1 MRLEGKNAL
10 ITGGAVGIGRALSER
25 FVSEGARVVLTS
37 RDAQRAA
44 RAAREIDPSGE
55 RAHGVAL
62 DLLERDSIRS
72 SANQAAAWL
81 GPLDI
86 LVNNAGLSGRTPVD
100 GDSEDLWDRILAV
113 NLDGPFFMVR
123 AVLPHMRPGGGRIIQ
138 ISSVL
143 GKFGVA
149 ARSAYCASKHGIIG
163 LTRALAPELIGQGIT
178 VNAICP
184 GWVDTEMARHG
195 VQDAADALG
204 MTAEQFKARVL
215 EEVPLGRFLE
225 TGDVAGL
232 AVYLASDE
240 SSGMTGQS
248 INLSGGSTTA

>member
-10 ITGGAVGIGRALSER
+10 VTGGAVGIGRALSER
-25 FVSEGARVVLTS
+25 FLSEGARVVLTS
-37 RDAQRAA
+37 RDAAAAA
-44 RAAREIDPSGE
+44 RAALEMDPGGE

-62 DLLERDSIRS
+62 DLLQRDSIRAS
-72 SANQAAAWL
+72 TNEAASWL

-100 GDSEDLWDRILAV
+100 EDSEDLWDRILAV

-123 AVLPHMRPGGGRIIQ
+123 AVLPYLRPGGGRIIQ

-149 ARSAYCASKHGIIG
+149 ARSAYCASKHGVIG
-163 LTRALAPELIGQGIT
+163 LTRALAPELIGAGIT

-184 GWVDTEMARHG
+184 GWVDTDMARHG
-195 VQDAADALG
+195 VQEAAEALG
-204 MTAEQFKARVL
+204 MTADQFKARAL

-225 TGDVAGL
+225 AGDVAGL

-240 SSGMTGQS
+240 AAGMTGQS
-248 INLSGGSTTA
+248 INFSGGATTA

>member
-37 RDAQRAA
+37 REAPSAA

-62 DLLERDSIRS
+62 DLLERDSIRG

-100 GDSEDLWDRILAV
+100 GDSEELWDRILAV

-149 ARSAYCASKHGIIG
+149 ARSAYCASKHGVIG

-184 GWVDTEMARHG
+184 GWVDTEMARQG
-195 VQDAADALG
+195 VQDAADVLG
-204 MTAEQFKARVL
+204 LTPEQFKTRVL
-215 EEVPLGRFLE
+215 EDVPLGRFLE
-225 TGDVAGL
+225 TSDVASL

-240 SSGMTGQS
+240 SAGMTGQS
-248 INLSGGSTTA
+248 INLSGGATTA